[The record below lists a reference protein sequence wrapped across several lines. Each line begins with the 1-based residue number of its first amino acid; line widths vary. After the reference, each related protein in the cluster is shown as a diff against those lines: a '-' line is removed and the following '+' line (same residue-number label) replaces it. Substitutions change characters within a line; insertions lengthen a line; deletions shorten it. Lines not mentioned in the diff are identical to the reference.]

1 MVEIGRVVMIN
12 SGPNAGKA
20 AAIVDVIDQNRALI
34 DSPQV
39 DRQGVSFNRIRL
51 TKYKIKIPFGTSSK
65 VVNAAWEK
73 EEIEKK
79 FNESTLRQRLLTKQ
93 RVCSFIA
100 IASSVLCLKH
110 SQGSCP
116 L

>member
-12 SGPNAGKA
+12 SGPNQGKA

-39 DRQGVSFNRIRL
+39 ERQGVSFNRIRL

-65 VVNAAWEK
+65 TVNTAWAK
-73 EEIEKK
+73 DDIDTK
-79 FNESTLRQRLLTKQ
+79 FSESTLKQRLVTKQ
-93 RVCSFIA
+93 KVS
-100 IASSVLCLKH
+100 
-110 SQGSCP
+110 
-116 L
+116 

>member
-1 MVEIGRVVMIN
+1 MQGYKHMVEIGRVVMIN

-79 FNESTLRQRLLTKQ
+79 FNESTLKQRLLTKQ
-93 RVCSFIA
+93 RV
-100 IASSVLCLKH
+100 
-110 SQGSCP
+110 
-116 L
+116 